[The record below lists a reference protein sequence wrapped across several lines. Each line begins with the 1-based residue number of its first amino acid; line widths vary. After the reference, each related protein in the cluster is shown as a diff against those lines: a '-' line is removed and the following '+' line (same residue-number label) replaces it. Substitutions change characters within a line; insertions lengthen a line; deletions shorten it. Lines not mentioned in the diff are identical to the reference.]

1 MINASLF
8 SSLDHATSFVRQ
20 LWFNE
25 SRIQSWLDALSGHRH
40 LTRAIGHAPATMM
53 KELLQ
58 WDQRY
63 IAKFGFKFTTST
75 DMWFSQKILDEVK
88 VNIHVFT
95 LVFIYVCRLSR
106 SNIQETS
113 EELGEVVLD
122 SMEKE
127 DVVSSYSYEE
137 TESAG
142 RKASMLSYDLNKIS
156 EENEYPYS

>member
-63 IAKFGFKFTTST
+63 IAKFGFKFTT
-75 DMWFSQKILDEVK
+75 
-88 VNIHVFT
+88 
-95 LVFIYVCRLSR
+95 RLSR